1 MNQEV
6 AIDYKYRGMV
16 NRLNLRRVLK
26 KSEEFRDIY
35 FSLNEI
41 EIALKRISTK
51 WPNGEWTK
59 QIVLSSGKRIRVYC
73 THPIQVEGTYIT
85 EMSEGELG
93 QLYEGDKVPF

>member
-1 MNQEV
+1 MFCGIKLSPGRMRFVIQITAPIFDQLGV
-6 AIDYKYRGMV
+6 
-16 NRLNLRRVLK
+16 
-26 KSEEFRDIY
+26 FRDIY

-59 QIVLSSGKRIRVYC
+59 QIVLSNGKRIRVYC